1 MKLNSAKEVWIA
13 RIIAWVLIGAI
24 SCGIIFMTTFMLGPS
39 LFAVPNL
46 NDRIALAIYCPG
58 AESSSTEEGASTPTT
73 SDPNGTYGHTVEVT
87 CYFADGSTK
96 IIRNE
101 QYALA
106 SIGGM
111 FGLGGLI
118 GVAVSI
124 PLFLLP
130 FFLIRKKKVN

>member
-13 RIIAWVLIGAI
+13 RIVAWVVLGAI
-24 SCGIIFMTTFMLGPS
+24 SFGIIFMTTFMVGPT
-39 LFAVPNL
+39 LFSNQFMT
-46 NDRIALAIYCPG
+46 DKIALAMYCPG
-58 AESSSTEEGASTPTT
+58 AESSSLEEGASTQTT
-73 SDPNGTYGHTVEVT
+73 SDPTGPYGHTVEVT

-118 GVAVSI
+118 GVVISI
-124 PLFLLP
+124 PLILLP
-130 FFLIRKKKVN
+130 FILIRKKKG